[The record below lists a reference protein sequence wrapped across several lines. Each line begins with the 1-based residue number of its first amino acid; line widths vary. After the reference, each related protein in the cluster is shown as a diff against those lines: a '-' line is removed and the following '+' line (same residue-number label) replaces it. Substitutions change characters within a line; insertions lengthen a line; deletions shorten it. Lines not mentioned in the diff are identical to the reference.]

1 MFALQVHLISSES
14 GLTVRTK
21 LHSLKIKDELQQQQ
35 SGSAQYLAYSVLK
48 NEDIQESLG
57 TCDSFDKE
65 MPVGHADD
73 EDAYTD
79 ALPEF
84 LSPTEPGTPDM
95 DMIQCSMMMDSDE
108 HVGLEDTEGG
118 FHEKDTSQ
126 GKSLCDE
133 VFYEVQGGEFSDFV
147 SVVFLTRSS
156 SSHDYNG
163 IDTQVCSE
171 RPSED
176 ILLPHI
182 FLISFTKLCLKSIP
196 DEHSHVKTGVL
207 LQQTNCCCSNW
218 FWI

>member
-1 MFALQVHLISSES
+1 MFALQVHMISSES

-21 LHSLKIKDELQQQQ
+21 LHSLKIKDELQDQQ

-48 NEDIQESLG
+48 NEDIQASPRR
-57 TCDSFDKE
+57 CDSYYKE
-65 MPVGHADD
+65 MSVGHADD
-73 EDAYTD
+73 EDAFTD

-108 HVGLEDTEGG
+108 HVGLEDAEGG
-118 FHEKDTSQ
+118 FNEKDPSQ
-126 GKSLCDE
+126 GKGLCDE

-163 IDTQVCSE
+163 IDTQVCN
-171 RPSED
+171 
-176 ILLPHI
+176 I
-182 FLISFTKLCLKSIP
+182 
-196 DEHSHVKTGVL
+196 
-207 LQQTNCCCSNW
+207 
-218 FWI
+218 

>member
-1 MFALQVHLISSES
+1 MFALQVHMISSES

-21 LHSLKIKDELQQQQ
+21 LHSLKIKDELQHQQ

-48 NEDIQESLG
+48 NEDIQDSSG
-57 TCDSFDKE
+57 GCDSYDKE
-65 MPVGHADD
+65 MSVGHADD
-73 EDAYTD
+73 EDAFTD

-108 HVGLEDTEGG
+108 HVRLEDAEGV
-118 FHEKDTSQ
+118 FHENDTSQ
-126 GKSLCDE
+126 GKGLCDE

-163 IDTQVCSE
+163 IDTQVCNE
-171 RPSED
+171 RTWED
-176 ILLPHI
+176 ILLRKSTLST
-182 FLISFTKLCLKSIP
+182 FLSSF
-196 DEHSHVKTGVL
+196 
-207 LQQTNCCCSNW
+207 
-218 FWI
+218 

>member
-1 MFALQVHLISSES
+1 MFSLQVHVISSES

-57 TCDSFDKE
+57 ACNSFDKE

-73 EDAYTD
+73 EDAFTD

-108 HVGLEDTEGG
+108 HVGLEDAEG
-118 FHEKDTSQ
+118 
-126 GKSLCDE
+126 LCDE

-163 IDTQVCSE
+163 IDTQVCNL
-171 RPSED
+171 RP
-176 ILLPHI
+176 
-182 FLISFTKLCLKSIP
+182 
-196 DEHSHVKTGVL
+196 
-207 LQQTNCCCSNW
+207 
-218 FWI
+218 